1 LLFGGVCEKKREK
14 LMPSPFH
21 KKEKNGL
28 VFPFSFFFWGCFLGV
43 SVRKRGSRETK
54 EEKKRS
60 FVYFNI

>member
-1 LLFGGVCEKKREK
+1 
-14 LMPSPFH
+14 
-21 KKEKNGL
+21 
-28 VFPFSFFFWGCFLGV
+28 LGV